1 MQFLNSSTN
10 TILNT
15 INELFSSLF
24 ASIDSSIYSALDEI
38 AFINPSILHSTYLEK
53 LIGTSSTTGILVIA
67 NALLVGFVLYFAIKH
82 LLSSLAIVEAQNPYR
97 FILKLILIGICV
109 NSSFFLCEQII
120 NLGSL
125 LSSAIREGCGELLH
139 TNICFSKVIDISN
152 SIIHLEESN
161 SNVFSIDGIIK
172 TVVSLG
178 FFNIV
183 FLYAIR
189 YILLKVFILI
199 APFAFL
205 TLSLRSTSFIF
216 KSWLKCFISL
226 LFMELFAS
234 LILAVMFSIE
244 YSSRQSYI

>member
-1 MQFLNSSTN
+1 MNSSTN

-24 ASIDSSIYSALDEI
+24 ASIDNSIYSALDEI
-38 AFINPSILHSTYLEK
+38 AYINPSILHSTYLEK

-125 LSSAIREGCGELLH
+125 LSCVCMCAY
-139 TNICFSKVIDISN
+139 
-152 SIIHLEESN
+152 
-161 SNVFSIDGIIK
+161 
-172 TVVSLG
+172 VSS
-178 FFNIV
+178 
-183 FLYAIR
+183 YAPCVCR
-189 YILLKVFILI
+189 NMWRRPK
-199 APFAFL
+199 
-205 TLSLRSTSFIF
+205 RSPT
-216 KSWLKCFISL
+216 
-226 LFMELFAS
+226 
-234 LILAVMFSIE
+234 
-244 YSSRQSYI
+244 RT